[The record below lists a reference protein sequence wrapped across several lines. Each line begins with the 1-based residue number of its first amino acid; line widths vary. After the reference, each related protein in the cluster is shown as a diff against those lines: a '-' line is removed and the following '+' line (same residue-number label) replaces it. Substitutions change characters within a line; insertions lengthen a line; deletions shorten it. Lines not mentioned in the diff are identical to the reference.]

1 MTHPQGEP
9 FKSPDRL
16 LFTLAEVATLRSL
29 ELAGSRLKA
38 RENRSPRGR
47 LTHIPKW
54 DTHIEIRATSG
65 ELEKLLKGAWD
76 IPAKAGCPADLL
88 NVLDSHCR
96 QILVEGTAY
105 SREALRGELKVHGF
119 LS

>member
-1 MTHPQGEP
+1 MTRPQGEP

-38 RENRSPRGR
+38 RENRSLRGR

-54 DTHIEIRATSG
+54 DAHIEIRATSG

-76 IPAKAGCPADLL
+76 IPTKAGCPADLL

-96 QILVEGTAY
+96 QILIEGTAY
-105 SREALRGELKVHGF
+105 SRDALRGDLRVHGF